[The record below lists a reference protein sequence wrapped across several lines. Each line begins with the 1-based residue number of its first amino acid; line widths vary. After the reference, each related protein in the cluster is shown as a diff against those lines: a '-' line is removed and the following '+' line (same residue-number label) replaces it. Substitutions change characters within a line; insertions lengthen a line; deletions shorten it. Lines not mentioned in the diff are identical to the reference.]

1 MCVHTRVD
9 FIRNT
14 SLFRENDHIKT
25 IKIKNKLNLFKN
37 KTNIVWNRLP
47 LFLPGNIN
55 IKLTI
60 ENIS

>member
-1 MCVHTRVD
+1 MCVSTRVD
-9 FIRNT
+9 FIRNA

-25 IKIKNKLNLFKN
+25 IKMKNKLNLFKN

-47 LFLPGNIN
+47 LFLPSNIN

>member
-1 MCVHTRVD
+1 MCVVTRID
-9 FIRNT
+9 LTRNT

-47 LFLPGNIN
+47 LFLPSNIN
-55 IKLTI
+55 TKLTM
-60 ENIS
+60 